1 MEKIELSVQSFSD
14 IPVDVQKTIIN
25 NNAFPL
31 RYNHLIYLMDGDKIY
46 SCPDT
51 GVGQLLI
58 NRLADGLSAHSI
70 PPEDQIWKSILKGHT
85 DYASVQEFN
94 IRDNIRR
101 TVLIF
106 RPAQHPERFTL
117 QENIPLE
124 SSDRII
130 SMENGDIVLILNL
143 KKRSENEVIEYAEA
157 VTETMESEAGIVSF
171 AGIGKDAETL
181 DSLSVSYAEAV
192 DALQTGLRHH
202 LKGRVFSYNKQM
214 LERLSD
220 LIPNDRAS
228 LFRDKIISQD
238 AQKILT
244 DDLLETIRT
253 FFQND
258 LNLST
263 TARQLFIHRNTLI
276 YRLDKVRKATGLDL
290 KKFEDAAVFRFL
302 MSFSERPDCSKNI

>member
-14 IPVDVQKTIIN
+14 IPADVQKTIIN

-202 LKGRVFSYNKQM
+202 MKGRAFSYNKQM

-244 DDLLETIRT
+244 DDLLETIRA

-302 MSFSERPDCSKNI
+302 MSFSERLDCSKK